1 MVRFLVYALVSI
13 LPLSSFLFSCAS
25 VGKSASVGR
34 SVIDNPMRY
43 AVGKLRASVQSV
55 RDPLKLPVSA
65 KPDSAWKTAGMYDWR
80 SGFFPGCLWY
90 AFEYSRDDSLKAAA
104 IRWTEGL
111 EPVKNYTANHDVGFM
126 MFCSYGNG
134 YRLTGNPA
142 YKDVLLQSARSLSTR
157 FNPTVGC
164 ILSWNPNS
172 RWKFP
177 VIVDNM
183 MNLELLFWAA
193 KNGGGDDLR
202 KIAETHALTTMKN
215 HVRPDGSTFHV
226 IDYDPS
232 TGEVRARNTAQGYA
246 DGSAWSR
253 GQAWGI
259 YGFTMTYRETKNP
272 LFLETATK
280 IADYYIAHLPADLV
294 PYWDFQAPNIPDEP
308 RDSSAAAIAAS
319 GLLELAGFVQD
330 RTKAES
336 YRATAISIL
345 KSLSAKPYL
354 TAGTNTP
361 AVLAHATGA
370 KPNKS
375 EVDVSLIYGD
385 YYFMEA
391 LLRLKRGM

>member
-1 MVRFLVYALVSI
+1 MIAL
-13 LPLSSFLFSCAS
+13 SCAS
-25 VGKSASVGR
+25 VLRSDFSDSAL
-34 SVIDNPMRY
+34 IEPPMRY
-43 AVGKLRASVQSV
+43 AVEKLKASVQSV
-55 RDPLKLPVSA
+55 RDPLKLPISA
-65 KPDSAWKTAGMYDWR
+65 RPDSVWKTGGMYDWR

-90 AFEYSRDDSLKAAA
+90 AYEFSRDDSLKAAA

-111 EPVKNYTANHDVGFM
+111 EPVKNYTGNHDVGFM
-126 MFCSYGNG
+126 MFTSYGNG

-142 YKDVLLQSARSLSTR
+142 YKDVLLTSARSLSTR

-164 ILSWNPNS
+164 IMSWNPNS

-193 KNGGGDDLR
+193 RNGGGEDLR

-226 IDYDPS
+226 IDYDPA
-232 TGEVRARNTAQGYA
+232 TGAVRARNTAQGYQ

-253 GQAWGI
+253 GQAWGL
-259 YGFTMTYRETKNP
+259 YGFAMTYRETKNP
-272 LFLETATK
+272 VFLETARK
-280 IADYYIAHLPADLV
+280 IADYYIAHLPADSV

-319 GLLELAGFVQD
+319 GLLELSGFVD
-330 RTKAES
+330 DGAVAKKYRT
-336 YRATAISIL
+336 TAVSIL
-345 KSLSAKPYL
+345 KSLAQPPYL
-354 TAGTNTP
+354 TVGTRTS
-361 AVLAHATGA
+361 AILAHATGA
-370 KPNKS
+370 KPNNS